1 MEIEL
6 SHGVDEFLVTLE
18 EGLLRSPAFRI
29 YLHLPERSTKK
40 SQKEWCNWRKNGK
53 KQRLDN

>member
-18 EGLLRSPAFRI
+18 EGLLRSPALRI
-29 YLHLPERSTKK
+29 Y
-40 SQKEWCNWRKNGK
+40 
-53 KQRLDN
+53 